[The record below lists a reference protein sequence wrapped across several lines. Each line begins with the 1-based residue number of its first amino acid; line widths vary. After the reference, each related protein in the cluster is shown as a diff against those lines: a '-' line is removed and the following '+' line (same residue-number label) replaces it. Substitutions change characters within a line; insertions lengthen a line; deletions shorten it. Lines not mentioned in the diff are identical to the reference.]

1 MGSTFILP
9 FYKAL
14 RAQLESENLSQD
26 RLKFIWSMRSAA
38 EANWAVEVK
47 ERKVEI
53 EEDEH
58 IQVFL
63 TRSNTDDGDHTSEE
77 IPVDGSVEL
86 DELLPEQEGVK
97 VNGGRER
104 PDLGRIVDDVFK
116 MGTGEK
122 VAVMVCGPKNMAR
135 ELRGHV
141 GRWVEKGREVWF
153 HDEGFGL

>member
-14 RAQLESENLSQD
+14 RAQLESENFSHD
-26 RLKFIWSMRSAA
+26 RLQFVWSMRSAA
-38 EANWAVEVK
+38 EANWVVEEK
-47 ERKVEI
+47 GRKVEI
-53 EEDEH
+53 EDDEH
-58 IQVFL
+58 IQIFL
-63 TRSNTDDGDHTSEE
+63 TRSIADDRDHTSEE

-86 DELLPEQEGVK
+86 DELLPEQESVK
-97 VNGGRER
+97 VNGGRKR
-104 PDLGRIVDDVFK
+104 PDLGKIVDDVFK
-116 MGTGEK
+116 LGTGEK

-135 ELRGHV
+135 ELRWHV